1 MSRRTRSK
9 RSLGAGSKSVFALTL
24 LVPRDTVSVKP
35 CIMIILS
42 VKLLRREEKDSIP
55 EQTLLNYAE
64 KRVHVRTR
72 HRPNVFSKNVQS
84 RALYGGGSNTR
95 GPPCGQRHRQ
105 PRRAVVG
112 NSHQLLYLRE
122 SFPSPKPESNEGC
135 TRTRNVEDRLDRF
148 HAREPVT
155 ITT

>member
-1 MSRRTRSK
+1 MQALECFGVIGLIQDRSVPYCNGSPTYRGVHTTRLNTNNVDYCQCYWTIHHKTIYEFGPNGLLGRIRHKMSRRTRSK

-64 KRVHVRTR
+64 KRMHVRT
-72 HRPNVFSKNVQS
+72 
-84 RALYGGGSNTR
+84 
-95 GPPCGQRHRQ
+95 
-105 PRRAVVG
+105 
-112 NSHQLLYLRE
+112 
-122 SFPSPKPESNEGC
+122 
-135 TRTRNVEDRLDRF
+135 
-148 HAREPVT
+148 
-155 ITT
+155 